1 MKFSKEQICGLQT
14 SNRVMKGGSFFKKLH
29 IQGDKND
36 DSLLVEMRV
45 VHDK

>member
-1 MKFSKEQICGLQT
+1 VKLSQEKIWRLQT
-14 SNRVMKGGSFFKKLH
+14 LNRVKKGGSFFKKVH